1 MVSIRLE
8 TTNYLVCAYYV
19 CCCSSFAFFRVHCTR
34 FTTLEKYDTR
44 HAQLNDVLFRGLKL
58 VVTLALLGHLFGC
71 FWSFVSLSEEAS
83 PDVVADTEP
92 RTWWE
97 KVGLEREDLMG
108 RYIASIYWAF
118 TTMTTVG

>member
-1 MVSIRLE
+1 MVKTVVVSI
-8 TTNYLVCAYYV
+8 
-19 CCCSSFAFFRVHCTR
+19 
-34 FTTLEKYDTR
+34 LEKPPAALR
-44 HAQLNDVLFRGLKL
+44 RQCVAQLNDVLFRGLKL

-83 PDVVADTEP
+83 SDDVDGAAP
-92 RTWWE
+92 STWWE
-97 KVGLEREDLMG
+97 RVGLEREDLMG

>member
-1 MVSIRLE
+1 MHSDLDP
-8 TTNYLVCAYYV
+8 
-19 CCCSSFAFFRVHCTR
+19 
-34 FTTLEKYDTR
+34 TLYKPPPYEYPTPPSPR
-44 HAQLNDVLFRGLKL
+44 PPPHFHQLNDVLFRGLKL

-83 PDVVADTEP
+83 PDDLDGAAP
-92 RTWWE
+92 STWWE